1 MRHTLY
7 ARRHRQGSEHEVIFL
22 HEYKN
27 NSIRHIPKIE
37 NVGEGTEKKRKQKSF
52 RDTSTFFALTH

>member
-7 ARRHRQGSEHEVIFL
+7 ARRHRQGSEHKVIFL

-27 NSIRHIPKIE
+27 NSIRYIPKIE
-37 NVGEGTEKKRKQKSF
+37 NVGEGTEKKKESKNHSE
-52 RDTSTFFALTH
+52 TPLHSLH